1 MATTRL
7 SDVIY
12 GPLFLPTTIQRIAQL
27 SRIRNSPIVSADAEL
42 QRFAN
47 GAGDLVQMPFW
58 NDLTGNSNASTD
70 DPAQNATPNKLTQ
83 GQDMARK
90 IRRNNGWQSANLV
103 ASMLADDPLDAV
115 AQLIAEYWVR
125 EEQRIM
131 GQQMKG
137 VFAASSMAGNV
148 LDVAS
153 EDGAVTPVLLDAE
166 VASNAYALLG
176 EYGQTLSAV
185 LMHSRVFYNLRAQRA
200 IEFGKDPV
208 TGLDFV
214 RWDDKDVFVSDQCP
228 RVAGATSGF
237 KYTSY
242 LFGNGAIGYAEATG
256 EGGPKKPV
264 ELESAA
270 SAGNGEGVETVW
282 YRRHWVMHPRG
293 VSYSGTPAAA
303 SGVTD
308 AELGTGTNWTRVYDP
323 KLVRMVAVTTN
334 G

>member
-228 RVAGATSGF
+228 RVAGSTSGF

>member
-58 NDLTGNSNASTD
+58 NDLTGNSNTSTD

-293 VSYSGTPAAA
+293 VSYSGTPASA